1 MQIQV
6 LLDATG
12 SMTVLGKEAIA
23 ESMIQTLSLLSKLDA
38 DFRDDSFSFKRD
50 WLPSAEE
57 IKKIKKAAESF
68 IVLSDGFD
76 VDYPEAANVAVVL
89 LGSDSGVNFRRNRKN
104 TFRAC
109 DILNAALYLKDSAK
123 RNLPTRRE
131 IMKEIVEGKTA
142 ATSAEGEN
150 ERV

>member
-38 DFRDDSFSFKRD
+38 SFREDTFSLKRD

-68 IVLSDGFD
+68 IILTDGFD
-76 VDYPEAANVAVVL
+76 VSYPEAANVAVVL
-89 LGSDSGVNFRRNRKN
+89 LGSDSGVNFKRNCKN
-104 TFRAC
+104 TFCAC
-109 DILNAALYLKDSAK
+109 DILNAVLYLKDSAK
-123 RNLPTRRE
+123 QNLPSH
-131 IMKEIVEGKTA
+131 KEIEERKTL
-142 ATSAEGEN
+142 ATSAGGEN
-150 ERV
+150 GCV